1 MRPVHTFLMFAFLAS
16 VAGFPAEAADSPP
29 AVQAF
34 LANLE
39 RNTRIKPVYDELKD
53 DGNGNITL
61 TNLTLAKPASGDMPG
76 VSVKLTDVTFSGIT
90 EEAPQ
95 LFQVGKAAFNNITLE
110 VQGEG
115 GFTATI
121 PQLGAEGWY
130 IRQLG
135 DNPAAMDQLLATSTF
150 ARKITS
156 GKVNIGA
163 AGQALTID
171 GVESTWDGDPKTGAG
186 TFNVKVSNI
195 AIPEALMALMDQGG
209 MLKQLGYTSLNLD
222 VSTMSDMKVTDEKVS
237 YGFEFGLSGRDIA
250 NVKLGASFSD
260 IPLAAYTEILKANSE
275 GKEPDFNALMPQ
287 LQEVIVN
294 GASFRFEDASIVN
307 KILPMAAA
315 MNGMDEQTLRASI
328 GPMVQLT
335 LVQLQNEAFAKQ
347 AMEAVTS
354 FFAAPKSLTIAA
366 KPATPLKVSEVMT
379 MDPNKPGEAITRF
392 GIAVTAND

>member
-1 MRPVHTFLMFAFLAS
+1 MRPVHTFFMFAFLAS
-16 VAGFPAEAADSPP
+16 VAAFPAEAADAPP

-39 RNTRIKPVYDELKD
+39 RNTTIKPVYDELKD

-61 TNLTLAKPASGDMPG
+61 TNLTLAKPASGDVPG

-95 LFQVGKAAFNNITLE
+95 LFQVAKAAFNNITLE

-121 PQLGAEGWY
+121 PQVGAEGWY

-135 DNPAAMDQLLATSTF
+135 DNPAAVDELLATSTF
-150 ARKITS
+150 ARKISS
-156 GKVNIGA
+156 GKVNVGT
-163 AGQALTID
+163 AGQAVTID
-171 GVESTWDGDPKTGAG
+171 GVESTWDGDPRTGAG

-195 AIPEALMALMDQGG
+195 AIPEALMALIDQGG

-222 VSTMSDMKVTDEKVS
+222 VTTMSDMKVADEKVS
-237 YGFEFGLSGRDIA
+237 YGFAFGLSGKDIA
-250 NVKLGASFSD
+250 SIKLDGSFSD

-287 LQEVIVN
+287 LQQVIVN

-315 MNGMDEQTLRASI
+315 INGMDENAFRASI

-335 LVQLQNEAFAKQ
+335 LVQFQNEAFAKQ
-347 AMEAVTS
+347 AMEAVTA
-354 FFAAPKSLTIAA
+354 FFAQPKSLTIAA
-366 KPATPLKVSEVMT
+366 KPVAPLKVSDFLA
-379 MDPNKPGEAITRF
+379 MDPNKPGEAVTRL
-392 GIAVTAND
+392 GLGVTAND

>member
-1 MRPVHTFLMFAFLAS
+1 MRPVHNFLMIAVLAS
-16 VAGFPAEAADSPP
+16 TAVLPAEAADAPP

-39 RNTRIKPVYDELKD
+39 RNTAVKPVYDELKD

-61 TNLTLAKPASGDMPG
+61 TNLTLTRPAAGEVPG
-76 VSVKLTDVTFSGIT
+76 VTVKLAGVTFSGIT

-95 LFQVGKAAFNNITLE
+95 LFQVGKASFNNITLE
-110 VQGEG
+110 VPGEG

-121 PQLGAEGWY
+121 PQVGAEGWY

-135 DNPAAMDQLLATSTF
+135 DNPTAIDHLLATSSF

-156 GKVNIGA
+156 GKVSFGA
-163 AGQALTID
+163 PGQAVTID
-171 GVESTWDGDPKTGAG
+171 GVESTWNGDPKTGAG

-195 AIPEALMALMDQGG
+195 AVPEALMALVDQGG

-222 VSTMSDMKVTDEKVS
+222 VVTMSDMKVADEKVS
-237 YGFEFGLSGRDIA
+237 YGFELGLSGRSIA
-250 NVKLGASFSD
+250 NLRLAANFSD
-260 IPLAAYTEILKANSE
+260 IPLATYAEILKANSE

-287 LQEVIVN
+287 LQQVIVN

-315 MNGMDEQTLRASI
+315 MNGMDESTFRASI

-335 LVQLQNEAFAKQ
+335 LVQLQNEAFTKQ
-347 AMEAVTS
+347 AMEAVTA

-366 KPATPLKVSEVMT
+366 RPTAPLKVSDMMT
-379 MDPNKPGEAITRF
+379 MDPNKPGEAISRL
-392 GIAVTAND
+392 GLAVTAND